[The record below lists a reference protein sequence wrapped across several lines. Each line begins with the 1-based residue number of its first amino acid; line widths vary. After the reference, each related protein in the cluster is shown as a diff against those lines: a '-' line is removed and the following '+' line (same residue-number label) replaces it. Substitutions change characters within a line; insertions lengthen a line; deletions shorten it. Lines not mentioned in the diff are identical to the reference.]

1 MDYQVNEKHK
11 FGLIALILF
20 GINGIIGTGI
30 FLMPNQV
37 YKLVGNGGIIVALL
51 DAILV
56 LTIALSFADMSS
68 RYENNGGAFLYAKAA
83 FGEYIGYVVGFMT
96 YLIRMIAWAAM
107 IAGLTTAL
115 GSTFPVL
122 NTPLASHSTSL
133 VIVVLLTIMNLTGVH
148 LVKAVNSIATVAKL
162 VPLFLFIFIGIFF
175 IKSGNLVPIINHSTN
190 FSNFGSAA
198 VMLLYA
204 FTGFETMTIAA
215 ENYRNPEKNLPRAII
230 IAISIVAFIYVMTIV
245 VSNGILGA
253 HVTNSAVPIQAAFRQ
268 ITGDIGYAIIATG
281 TLISM
286 LGIVIHASFETPRA
300 GQAMAQQ
307 GALPHKLA
315 QVNKKGLPTLAI
327 IITGILTLLLTWS
340 GQFAILAQ
348 MSVVARFVQYIPTI
362 LASIYFY
369 FTKKGQ
375 PGTLKLPLGPVIPI
389 VALLLSVWLLS
400 QAETKLLLFGLAG
413 LVVASLCYLL
423 TKAVKKVK

>member
-68 RYENNGGAFLYAKAA
+68 RYGNNGGAFLYAKAA

-175 IKSGNLVPIINHSTN
+175 IKSGNLVPIINYSTN

-253 HVTNSAVPIQAAFRQ
+253 HVANSVVPIQAAFRQ

-340 GQFAILAQ
+340 GQFAVLAQ

-369 FTKKGQ
+369 FIKKGQ